1 MKWRMQR
8 LATLMIGV
16 MKMMNKIRIG
26 LALILKGMVKVTF
39 FLMHMILQIVK
50 LILLFFWLILRV
62 FTSLVNIATP

>member
-1 MKWRMQR
+1 
-8 LATLMIGV
+8 MIGV

-26 LALILKGMVKVTF
+26 IALILKGMVKVTF

>member
-1 MKWRMQR
+1 MQR

-26 LALILKGMVKVTF
+26 IALILKGMVKVTF